1 MSARATTEATDFVLG
16 LGKTG
21 LSIARYLKRHE
32 RDARFYDTRSEPPGL
47 EELRELMPDAEV
59 MLEDAELPD
68 DVRRI
73 IASPGIA
80 DSDPLLS
87 AALDANLDVI
97 SDIEL
102 FAQDANAPFIAVT
115 GTNGKSTVTTLIYHM
130 ARAEGLDVRA
140 GGNLGD
146 PALDLLDGEA
156 PDLYV
161 LEVSS
166 FQLHRTHELPA
177 AVSVLLNISPDH
189 LDWHVDEDAYRRCKY
204 RIYDEAKAAVYN
216 REDETARER
225 AGRTEHVMSFGL
237 DEPGEGQ
244 YGIREEDGV
253 RFLARGEALLLSEHD
268 LAMFGR
274 HNQANALA
282 ALAAGELAGFRMS
295 SMLQVLNE
303 FPGLPHRMQFVD
315 RVASVDYVNDSKATN
330 VGAAV
335 ASVASVEG
343 MLVLIAGGLGKGSDY
358 AALAAALDDRLHGAV
373 LIGED
378 AERIA
383 EALDPIVPREFAG
396 SMEDAV
402 AAAAA
407 LAQPGDT
414 VLLAPACAS
423 LDQYENYAARGEAFS
438 AAVLGLRR

>member
-1 MSARATTEATDFVLG
+1 MSERAPGATTDFVVG

-32 RDARFYDTRSEPPGL
+32 LDARFYDTRTEPPGL
-47 EELRELMPDAEV
+47 AALLELMPDAEV
-59 MLEDAELPD
+59 LLEEAELPE
-68 DVRRI
+68 DVQRI

-80 DSDPLLS
+80 DSDPLLT

-102 FAQDANAPFIAVT
+102 FAQEANAPFIAVT

-146 PALDLLDGEA
+146 PALDLLEGDP

-166 FQLHRTHELPA
+166 FQLHRTRELPA
-177 AVSVLLNISPDH
+177 AVSVLLNVSPDH

-204 RIYDEAKAAVYN
+204 RVYDEAKAAVYN
-216 REDETARER
+216 REDAAARECAER
-225 AGRTEHVMSFGL
+225 SGHVVSFGL
-237 DEPGEGQ
+237 DEPGTGE
-244 YGIREEDGV
+244 YGIREEDGE
-253 RFLARGEALLLSEHD
+253 RFLARGETLLLSERD

-295 SMLQVLNE
+295 SMLQVLTE
-303 FPGLPHRMQFVD
+303 FPGLPHRMQFID
-315 RVASVDYVNDSKATN
+315 RLASVDYVNDSKATN

-335 ASVASVEG
+335 ASVESVEG
-343 MLVLIAGGLGKGSDY
+343 MLVLIAGGVGKGSDY
-358 AALAAALDDRLHGAV
+358 APLAEALDDRLRGAV

-383 EALDPIVPREFAG
+383 AALDPIVPREFAG
-396 SMEDAV
+396 SMEAAV

-423 LDQYENYAARGEAFS
+423 LDQYENYAARGDAFA
-438 AAVLGLRR
+438 AAVLGMRR

>member
-1 MSARATTEATDFVLG
+1 MSEQETVAVTDVVAG

-32 RDARFYDTRSEPPGL
+32 LDAYFYDTRSEPPGL
-47 EELRELMPDAEV
+47 AELRELMPDAEV
-59 MLEDAELPD
+59 MLEEAELPE
-68 DVRRI
+68 DVRRV

-102 FAQDANAPFIAVT
+102 FAQDVNAPFIAVT

-146 PALDLLDGEA
+146 PALDLLDGDA

-166 FQLHRTHELPA
+166 FQLHRTRELPA

-189 LDWHVDEDAYRRCKY
+189 LDWHVDEAAYRRCKY
-204 RIYDEAKAAVYN
+204 RIYDDAKAAVYN
-216 REDETARER
+216 RDDEAARER
-225 AGRTEHVMSFGL
+225 AERTDHMMSFGL
-237 DEPGEGQ
+237 DEPGDGQ

-253 RFLARGEALLLSEHD
+253 RFLARGDTLLLSERD

-295 SMLQVLNE
+295 SMLQVLSE

-335 ASVASVEG
+335 ASVESVEG

-358 AALAAALDDRLHGAV
+358 APLAAALDDRLRGAV

-378 AERIA
+378 AEQIA
-383 EALDPIVPREFAG
+383 QALDPIVPREFAG
-396 SMEDAV
+396 SMEDAI

-423 LDQYENYAARGEAFS
+423 LDQYENYAARGDAFS